1 MVRQTLRILQ
11 RLLMF
16 FFSFSSLVERW
27 KFAWI
32 WNLCPNSKVNTRRIC
47 DLIFPHCSQI
57 TAVSMGTFLEF
68 YDIHKIWS
76 LANYT
81 LLPQIVNNMFQEYL
95 EDLGGQ
101 DWVIEE
107 IDIKKQV
114 FCHLWPLQISVVVV
128 IKVWSPNNWN
138 NGHYI
143 IILLILVARRTLI
156 GGRKYYWHTRCIIS
170 ITIILIF
177 LTSL

>member
-1 MVRQTLRILQ
+1 
-11 RLLMF
+11 
-16 FFSFSSLVERW
+16 
-27 KFAWI
+27 
-32 WNLCPNSKVNTRRIC
+32 
-47 DLIFPHCSQI
+47 
-57 TAVSMGTFLEF
+57 MGTFLEF

-128 IKVWSPNNWN
+128 IKVWSLKQWPLH
-138 NGHYI
+138 HYTAYSCCKENLYRRKEV
-143 IILLILVARRTLI
+143 LLAHQVHYFHYHHSDLFDVSVADSVGLGTN
-156 GGRKYYWHTRCIIS
+156 
-170 ITIILIF
+170 
-177 LTSL
+177 